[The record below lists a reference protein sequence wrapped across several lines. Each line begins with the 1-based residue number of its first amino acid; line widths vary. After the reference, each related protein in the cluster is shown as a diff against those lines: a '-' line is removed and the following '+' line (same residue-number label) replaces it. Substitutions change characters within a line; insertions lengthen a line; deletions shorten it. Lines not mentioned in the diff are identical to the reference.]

1 MFFPVLAI
9 GTRNGWKLSKDW
21 GAARE
26 RMRQLA
32 EQTPG
37 PYFVFSIE
45 SKAILAA
52 EDTTLMK
59 EKKKCAAS

>member
-1 MFFPVLAI
+1 LEALE
-9 GTRNGWKLSKDW
+9 GL
-21 GAARE
+21 GAACE

-45 SKAILAA
+45 SKAILAT

-59 EKKKCAAS
+59 EKKCAAS